1 MEVIKG
7 LLIFI
12 NDSYK
17 HSYSR
22 YDMKIDIFKFIPAAF
37 DALQKGKRLSN
48 VVAWKNV
55 QLITNALAA
64 VVVLLRALGIDL
76 GFSESDVGAI
86 SGAIVIIVNA
96 YLTLATTNKVG
107 IPQKLPPIELQGR
120 VEPLPFTDNT
130 FRGMHD
136 NTNEVPPNSDHSTS
150 PSCEYTPRSGWNG

>member
-1 MEVIKG
+1 MIKE

-12 NDSYK
+12 RDSYK
-17 HSYSR
+17 HSDSR

-37 DALQKGKRLSN
+37 NAIQKGKRLNN

-55 QLITNALAA
+55 QLIA
-64 VVVLLRALGIDL
+64 ID
-76 GFSESDVGAI
+76 VI
-86 SGAIVIIVNA
+86 SGAIVVIVNA

-120 VEPLPFTDNT
+120 VEPLPFDDPT

-136 NTNEVPPNSDHSTS
+136 NTNEVQPSSDHSTP

>member
-1 MEVIKG
+1 MIKE

-12 NDSYK
+12 RDSYK
-17 HSYSR
+17 HSDSR

-37 DALQKGKRLSN
+37 NAIQKGKRLNN

-55 QLITNALAA
+55 QLIANALAA
-64 VVVLLRALGIDL
+64 VVVLLKLFGIDF
-76 GFSESDVGAI
+76 GFSESDIDVI
-86 SGAIVIIVNA
+86 SGAIVVIVNA

-120 VEPLPFTDNT
+120 VEPLPFDDPT

-136 NTNEVPPNSDHSTS
+136 NTNEVQPSSDHSTP